1 MIGRRGHTA
10 LALPFHQTTSFTP
23 RFLHPMFEKIANIFK
38 IPDLRKRVLFTLGM
52 LAVYRLGS
60 HIPTPGINAD
70 MLAQFFNQNSGSA
83 LGLVDLFSGGNLRKL
98 TVFAL
103 GIMPYITASIIF
115 QLLTVIYEP
124 LAKLQ
129 KEGELGRRK
138 ITQWTR
144 YVTVLL
150 GIVQSF
156 AIALTLTNTST
167 GQSMVTISRAAFI
180 PLCVITLTSG
190 TAFIMWL
197 GEQIT
202 ERGIG
207 NGMSL
212 LIFAGIVVGLP
223 KGIENLYE
231 KVRDNA
237 WGALTPIAVVLLVVG
252 MIAVVAFIVFVERSE
267 RRIPVQYAKRIV
279 GRKMMG
285 GQSTHLPLKVNSGGV
300 MPVIFASSI
309 LSAPLLF
316 SGAHIFGYSL
326 QDSSFFGP
334 ILRALAPGEPWYE
347 LLQMVAIIF
356 FAYFYISI
364 VFRPDDIADNMRK
377 YGGFIPGIRP
387 GKRTA
392 DFINDVLT
400 RITLVG
406 ALYLIII
413 TIIPQLL
420 ISGIHFNHIWLIGSV
435 FDRLPTW
442 MTNGLGVN
450 FYFGGTSL
458 LIVVGVAM
466 DTVQQI
472 ESQLIMRHYDGFTPK
487 SGRIR
492 GRKSW

>member
-1 MIGRRGHTA
+1 M
-10 LALPFHQTTSFTP
+10 L
-23 RFLHPMFEKIANIFK
+23 EKFANIFR
-38 IPDLRKRVLFTLGM
+38 IPDLRKRVLFTLAM
-52 LAVYRLGS
+52 LAVYRLGA
-60 HIPTPGINAD
+60 HIPTPGVNAAA
-70 MLAQFFNQNSGSA
+70 LENFFNQQAGSSLA
-83 LGLVDLFSGGNLRKL
+83 LVDLFSGGNLRRL

-115 QLLTVIYEP
+115 QLLTVVYEP
-124 LAKLQ
+124 LARLQ

-144 YVTVLL
+144 YLTVIL
-150 GIVQSF
+150 GVVQSMAI
-156 AIALTLTNTST
+156 AIALKSSSGNLVLNPGVGFIIMTVLTLTT
-167 GQSMVTISRAAFI
+167 
-180 PLCVITLTSG
+180 G

-202 ERGIG
+202 ERGVG

-223 KGIENLYE
+223 RAIAELVDVAKTQ
-231 KVRDNA
+231 KF
-237 WGALTPIAVVLLVVG
+237 GAFTVPALILLVAG
-252 MIAVVAFIVFVERSE
+252 MVAVVAFIVFVERSE

-279 GRKMMG
+279 GRRLMG

-300 MPVIFASSI
+300 MPVIFAASV
-309 LSAPLLF
+309 LSAPMLF
-316 SGAHIFGYSL
+316 AQSGFIRNSAPLTRIF
-326 QDSSFFGP
+326 D
-334 ILRALAPGEPWYE
+334 ALHPGEPWYE
-347 LLQMVAIIF
+347 LIYVAAIIF

-387 GKRTA
+387 GKRTS
-392 DFINDVLT
+392 DFINDILT

-413 TIIPQLL
+413 TLIPQFL
-420 ISGIHFNHIWLIGSV
+420 ISGIHLNHLPLIGGA
-435 FDRLPTW
+435 FERLPLW
-442 MTNGLGVN
+442 ITNGLGFN

-466 DTVQQI
+466 DTVNQV
-472 ESQLIMRHYDGFTPK
+472 ESQLIMRHYEGFSPR

-492 GRKSW
+492 GRRAW